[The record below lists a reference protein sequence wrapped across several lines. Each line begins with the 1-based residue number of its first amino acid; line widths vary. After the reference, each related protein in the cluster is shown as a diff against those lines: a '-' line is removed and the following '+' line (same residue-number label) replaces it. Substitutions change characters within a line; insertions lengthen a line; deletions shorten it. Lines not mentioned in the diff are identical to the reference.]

1 MEDFTSPARFF
12 QNASLNVPWHD
23 DLVMQLIAIDDIGA
37 FAALA
42 FANPGGYLG
51 KAIEITGDRLTAP
64 QIADALSTAAGR
76 PIPHTQIPL
85 QALWE
90 HAPEAAKVFTWASE
104 RYYDTDL
111 APLRQAHPG
120 LIDFSTWLN
129 RSGKAR
135 LLAHLQSTLA

>member
-1 MEDFTSPARFF
+1 
-12 QNASLNVPWHD
+12 
-23 DLVMQLIAIDDIGA
+23 MQLIAIDDIGA

-42 FANPGGYLG
+42 LANPEGYLG
-51 KAIEITGDRLTAP
+51 KAMEITGGRLTAP
-64 QIADALSTAAGR
+64 QIADALSTSAGR
-76 PIPHTQIPL
+76 PVPHTQVPL
-85 QALWE
+85 QALWD

-120 LIDFSTWLN
+120 LMDFSTWLN

-135 LLAHLQSTLA
+135 LLAHLQSALA